1 MFTFFALV
9 ITLLTVIIAAAI
21 MILAGGAGF
30 IIAFADVIVCGLIIY
45 CIIRLFMRR
54 K

>member
-1 MFTFFALV
+1 MVTFFVLLIALV
-9 ITLLTVIIAAAI
+9 ALLITAAI
-21 MILAGGAGF
+21 IVIAGGAGF

-45 CIIRLFMRR
+45 WIIRLFRRR